1 MSHRAGQQRVSTVY
15 EDAGSEHTD
24 SFVTARSD
32 SEDDEDAENAMVAPN
47 HDAPAGPSNS
57 ATLSATKQPGSKLDP
72 DGATEGTTTLMATL
86 PGNSNV
92 GGSGFGDGSGSSN
105 NAFGPVPPARP
116 RPRRRAP
123 ISGSSNSSSGSE
135 GSIWRRWTRE
145 LSSGDSRISRPS
157 FSAAHC
163 AIKSRLPPL
172 PILLFWAGFLAPWCW
187 LIGGWLVAEG
197 RWEDNGKARAALP
210 LWKPRPNPNRGAAAG
225 KRPRGL
231 RGGGEGDAG
240 VGGGVWGKETA
251 SVPDRPQLPF
261 DPFAKDVEQ
270 GDAEETAVV
279 AGVTAQERQAGAGAG
294 AGAGARA
301 RAGAGRRKGRGGQA
315 SGDPVGG
322 PREWWFWIPCAG
334 GNSFTRLR
342 HDSESGTAGAVPSS
356 LTTGPGPGPGP
367 SPNSQK
373 VVTLVKPYSAE
384 VWVYRCRVAAVLSAL
399 VLLTALIVSLVV
411 IKSTS
416 S

>member
-15 EDAGSEHTD
+15 EDAGSERTE

-57 ATLSATKQPGSKLDP
+57 ATLSATTQPGSKSDP

-86 PGNSNV
+86 PGNSNA
-92 GGSGFGDGSGSSN
+92 GGSGSGDGSGSRN

-116 RPRRRAP
+116 RPPRRVP
-123 ISGSSNSSSGSE
+123 ISGSSSSSGSE

-145 LSSGDSRISRPS
+145 LSSGNSRVSRPS
-157 FSAAHC
+157 FSAAHR

-172 PILLFWAGFLAPWCW
+172 PILLFWAGFFAPWCW

-197 RWEDNGKARAALP
+197 RWEDNGQARAALP
-210 LWKPRPNPNRGAAAG
+210 LWKPRPNPTKRGVAAG
-225 KRPRGL
+225 KRPRNL
-231 RGGGEGDAG
+231 QVRGGGEGDAG
-240 VGGGVWGKETA
+240 VGVWGKETA
-251 SVPDRPQLPF
+251 RSVPDRPQLPF
-261 DPFAKDVEQ
+261 DPFAKDLEQ
-270 GDAEETAVV
+270 GDAEEAAV
-279 AGVTAQERQAGAGAG
+279 AATVTGQERQAGGAG
-294 AGAGARA
+294 GAG
-301 RAGAGRRKGRGGQA
+301 GGRKGRGAQA
-315 SGDPVGG
+315 RSPVGG

-342 HDSESGTAGAVPSS
+342 HDSESGAAGAVPSS
-356 LTTGPGPGPGP
+356 LAPGPGLGPGLGP

-384 VWVYRCRVAAVLSAL
+384 VWVYRCRVAAVLSAI

-411 IKSTS
+411 IKSKS